1 MLLVQALTKSSGR
14 VTLAFATSIRVSRST
29 PVSGSCV
36 ADSEFGQTNLDHL
49 PSSISDFG
57 LYSSIL
63 FISASNV
70 AVNDLRNFEASSDV
84 MIPSDLE
91 VSSPS
96 SQKAESDKV
105 DSRQDVFHITRVPTC
120 ANESFRT
127 LELTVSDVG
136 VSGLTLGIRRFVKL
150 QS

>member
-1 MLLVQALTKSSGR
+1 MVQALTKSSGR
-14 VTLAFATSIRVSRST
+14 VTLAFATSIRVFRST
-29 PVSGSCV
+29 PVSGSCL

-63 FISASNV
+63 FISASKV

-84 MIPSDLE
+84 MIPSDLA
-91 VSSPS
+91 VSSTS
-96 SQKAESDKV
+96 SQKAKSNRI
-105 DSRQDVFHITRVPTC
+105 DSRQDVSHIARVPTS

-127 LELTVSDVG
+127 
-136 VSGLTLGIRRFVKL
+136 
-150 QS
+150 